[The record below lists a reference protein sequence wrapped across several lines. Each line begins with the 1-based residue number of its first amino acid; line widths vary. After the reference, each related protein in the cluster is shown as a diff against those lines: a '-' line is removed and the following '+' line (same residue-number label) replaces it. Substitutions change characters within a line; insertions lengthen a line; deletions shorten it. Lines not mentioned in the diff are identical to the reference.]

1 MEIYGNASMIYLTSI
16 PQEEQE
22 ICQMILF
29 FTKIFIITKLLIN
42 YLKNQFKNVDIF
54 KFEEI
59 FESYESMNNFL
70 FLLNEKF
77 NFKHKLKFSKKNFG
91 KINSSFN
98 NLELRKK
105 KNY

>member
-1 MEIYGNASMIYLTSI
+1 
-16 PQEEQE
+16 
-22 ICQMILF
+22 
-29 FTKIFIITKLLIN
+29 
-42 YLKNQFKNVDIF
+42 
-54 KFEEI
+54 
-59 FESYESMNNFL
+59 MNNFL

-105 KNY
+105 RIINFKRKK

>member
-1 MEIYGNASMIYLTSI
+1 
-16 PQEEQE
+16 
-22 ICQMILF
+22 
-29 FTKIFIITKLLIN
+29 
-42 YLKNQFKNVDIF
+42 
-54 KFEEI
+54 
-59 FESYESMNNFL
+59 MNNFL

-105 KNY
+105 ELILKKK